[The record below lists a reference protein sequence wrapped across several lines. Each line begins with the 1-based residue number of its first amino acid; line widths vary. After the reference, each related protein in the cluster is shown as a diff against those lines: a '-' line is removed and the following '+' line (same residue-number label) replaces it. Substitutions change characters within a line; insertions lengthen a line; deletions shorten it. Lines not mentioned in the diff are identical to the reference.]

1 MIDEQ
6 TRRSVETMCLC
17 GLDVEGLK
25 GCFPK
30 IEEGILIEIYEINDV
45 ANIVISN
52 TCKENKVLLNRYDK
66 GVSTKGKGRGN
77 GLYFA
82 KKMLTKNTWIEESQ
96 EIIDGYY
103 IETLKITKKRKSK

>member
-30 IEEGILIEIYEINDV
+30 IEESVLKEIYN
-45 ANIVISN
+45 SN
-52 TCKENKVLLNRYDK
+52 FAHGKHPVCLDK
-66 GVSTKGKGRGN
+66 S
-77 GLYFA
+77 A
-82 KKMLTKNTWIEESQ
+82 
-96 EIIDGYY
+96 
-103 IETLKITKKRKSK
+103 

>member
-30 IEEGILIEIYEINDV
+30 IDESILKEIYN
-45 ANIVISN
+45 
-52 TCKENKVLLNRYDK
+52 
-66 GVSTKGKGRGN
+66 STKKSVS
-77 GLYFA
+77 GLG
-82 KKMLTKNTWIEESQ
+82 EELHGGISCNC
-96 EIIDGYY
+96 
-103 IETLKITKKRKSK
+103 S

>member
-30 IEEGILIEIYEINDV
+30 IEESVLREIYN
-45 ANIVISN
+45 
-52 TCKENKVLLNRYDK
+52 
-66 GVSTKGKGRGN
+66 STKNSNDDSGAELHSGISCN
-77 GLYFA
+77 C
-82 KKMLTKNTWIEESQ
+82 S
-96 EIIDGYY
+96 
-103 IETLKITKKRKSK
+103 

>member
-30 IEEGILIEIYEINDV
+30 IEESVLKEIYNSTKNINDDSG
-45 ANIVISN
+45 AELHSGISCN
-52 TCKENKVLLNRYDK
+52 C
-66 GVSTKGKGRGN
+66 S
-77 GLYFA
+77 
-82 KKMLTKNTWIEESQ
+82 
-96 EIIDGYY
+96 
-103 IETLKITKKRKSK
+103 

>member
-30 IEEGILIEIYEINDV
+30 IEESVLKEIYNSTMNSNDDSG
-45 ANIVISN
+45 AELHSGISCN
-52 TCKENKVLLNRYDK
+52 C
-66 GVSTKGKGRGN
+66 S
-77 GLYFA
+77 
-82 KKMLTKNTWIEESQ
+82 
-96 EIIDGYY
+96 
-103 IETLKITKKRKSK
+103 